1 MVNYINKEWPCTPE
15 EVQRL
20 NALANPA
27 LELTEE
33 IGALVAPYKAQLAWH
48 EGLLRDLGVTGEASV
63 HQLFESVPQLAA
75 DPLLPKLAD
84 SKPYVP
90 RPLSRR
96 PLNQHESYPLNVAI
110 CELPLDPL
118 QTTLEPTRDLE
129 DAERTIRKFD
139 VVAEKVRVVQPL
151 EPCELLSRRPEPG
164 TPLHEC
170 EEPFNAPSYWWGVIG
185 SEGLPVGDEP
195 FTHVPDIDL
204 YRKGIARVVGDLGD
218 LTTSNNYDG
227 KRNMN
232 GSNWQGILT
241 LYHQAD
247 GYDEPDYPYDEI
259 TPPVENVAAARF
271 VIENNDNEAVVGP
284 AAYSRKVIDDLFDT
298 GKTYLDEYIKQ
309 GSTTPRRKF

>member
-1 MVNYINKEWPCTPE
+1 MVNYINDPWACTPE
-15 EVQRL
+15 ETNELQAAA
-20 NALANPA
+20 NATLEALQQAIEIEQAYSTQITWYEQLLAEAGIRGPGSVYTLFYALPSLPIEPLPPLHKQKPA
-27 LELTEE
+27 AAPARPTRRP
-33 IGALVAPYKAQLAWH
+33 VAPLYKWV
-48 EGLLRDLGVTGEASV
+48 EYED
-63 HQLFESVPQLAA
+63 VPT
-75 DPLLPKLAD
+75 P
-84 SKPYVP
+84 V
-90 RPLSRR
+90 
-96 PLNQHESYPLNVAI
+96 
-110 CELPLDPL
+110 LDPL
-118 QTTLEPTRDLE
+118 PTLRLTPNLGEGKRLMRE
-129 DAERTIRKFD
+129 YD
-139 VVAEKVRVVQPL
+139 VMAEKVRVMQPL
-151 EPCELLSRRPEPG
+151 EDMAQLAKRPEPG

-185 SEGLPVGDEP
+185 SAGLPVGDEP

-204 YRKGIARVVGDLGD
+204 YRKGIARLVGDLGD
-218 LTTSNNYDG
+218 LTTSNNYDA

-284 AAYSRKVIDDLFDT
+284 AAFSRKVIDDLFDT
-298 GKTYLDEYIKQ
+298 GKTYLDQYIKE

>member
-1 MVNYINKEWPCTPE
+1 MDNYINEAWPCTPE
-15 EVQRL
+15 EIQEL
-20 NALANPA
+20 KAAANPL
-27 LELTEE
+27 LEIREE
-33 IGALVAPYKAQLAWH
+33 ISKTARPSMLKVTWC
-48 EGLLRDLGVTGEASV
+48 EGLLRDLGVTSETSAS
-63 HQLFESVPQLAA
+63 QLFDYLPQLSNE
-75 DPLLPKLAD
+75 PLAPKPAHPKL
-84 SKPYVP
+84 YVP

-96 PLNQHESYPLNVAI
+96 PLKLLDEQPVDVEI
-110 CELPLDPL
+110 CELALDPL
-118 QTTLEPTRDLE
+118 TTLEQAYDLD
-129 DAERTIRKFD
+129 DAKRAIRQFD
-139 VVAEKVRVVQPL
+139 VIAEKVRVMQPL
-151 EPCELLSRRPEPG
+151 EDMAQLAKRPEPG

-185 SEGLPVGDEP
+185 SAGLPVGDEP
-195 FTHVPDIDL
+195 FTHVPDIEL

-218 LTTSNNYDG
+218 LTTSNNYDD

-298 GKTYLDEYIKQ
+298 GKTYLDEYIKE

>member
-1 MVNYINKEWPCTPE
+1 MVNYNHDPWRCTPE
-15 EVQRL
+15 EINSLQAAS
-20 NALANPA
+20 NATLEA
-27 LELTEE
+27 LQQAIETER
-33 IGALVAPYKAQLAWH
+33 AYSAQIAWH
-48 EGLLRDLGVTGEASV
+48 EGLLAEVGIHGPGSV
-63 HQLFESVPQLAA
+63 DKLFQALPSLPTE
-75 DPLLPKLAD
+75 PLPPLPRPKLPAV
-84 SKPYVP
+84 PARLTRQPLPPVP
-90 RPLSRR
+90 RQVVDVDIP
-96 PLNQHESYPLNVAI
+96 
-110 CELPLDPL
+110 ELPLDPL
-118 QTTLEPTRDLE
+118 PPVPPSRNIDEVRRNMRE
-129 DAERTIRKFD
+129 YD
-139 VVAEKVRVVQPL
+139 VMAEKVRVMQSL
-151 EPCELLSRRPEPG
+151 EDMAQIAKRPEPG

-185 SEGLPVGDEP
+185 SAGLPVGDEP
-195 FTHVPDIDL
+195 FTHVPNIDL
-204 YRKGIARVVGDLGD
+204 YRKGIARLVGDLGD
-218 LTTSNNYDG
+218 LTTSIHYDD

-298 GKTYLDEYIKQ
+298 GKTYLDQYIKE